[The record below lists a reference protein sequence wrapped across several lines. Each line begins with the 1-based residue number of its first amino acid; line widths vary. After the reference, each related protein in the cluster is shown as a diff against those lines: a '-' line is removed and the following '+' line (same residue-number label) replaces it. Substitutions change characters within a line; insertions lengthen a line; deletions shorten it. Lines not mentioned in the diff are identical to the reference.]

1 MSDNEVAETKAA
13 EASEAPKKA
22 ADNTTS
28 ASPVKRGPGRP
39 RKVKAEAAEA
49 PAEAKPKRGPGR
61 PRKTPVVSEAAE
73 SASTPAP
80 AKAAKAC
87 GSIGFRALRKRN
99 LSADLS
105 SAKEP
110 CSR

>member
-39 RKVKAEAAEA
+39 RKM
-49 PAEAKPKRGPGR
+49 
-61 PRKTPVVSEAAE
+61 PVVSEAAE

-80 AKAAKAC
+80 AKAAKAAAQ
-87 GSIGFRALRKRN
+87 SAAEAAALLRTARQKCRM
-99 LSADLS
+99 
-105 SAKEP
+105 ETTE
-110 CSR
+110 RITE

>member
-39 RKVKAEAAEA
+39 RKVKTEAAEA

-61 PRKTPVVSEAAE
+61 PRYTPVVSEAAE
-73 SASTPAP
+73 SFNPG
-80 AKAAKAC
+80 AC
-87 GSIGFRALRKRN
+87 
-99 LSADLS
+99 
-105 SAKEP
+105 
-110 CSR
+110 